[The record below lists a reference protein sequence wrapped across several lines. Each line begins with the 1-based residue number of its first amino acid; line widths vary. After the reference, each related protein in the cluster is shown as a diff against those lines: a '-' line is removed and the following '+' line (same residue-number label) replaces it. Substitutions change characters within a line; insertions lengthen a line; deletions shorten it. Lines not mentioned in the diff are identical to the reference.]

1 VCGGVKVGGGS
12 VLLDMSLMNRTRE
25 VDVENLLATF
35 EAGVRGSDAETILNK
50 RGLMLGH
57 YPQSIELSTV
67 GGWVATRSAGQF
79 SSGYGNIE
87 NVLFG
92 LEVVLPDGKILETR
106 KTPRASAG
114 PDLRQLFV
122 GSEGTLGVIT
132 AVTFSL
138 FWKPERQDFSV
149 YFAPTME
156 AGFELQRL
164 IIQSGWAP
172 PVMRQ
177 YDTTE
182 VWRLFPD
189 QARGDGALVLL
200 VHEGPAARVEAE
212 KAACAAFAAEVKCE
226 AGPTAIATK
235 WMAER
240 NHVPTFES
248 FLKNGVILDTI
259 EIAATWSRIGP
270 IYRNVIASL
279 GAVENI
285 LTASAHSSHSYRS
298 GTNLYFTFAAR
309 PDNENDMAA
318 VYWDCWGRV
327 LEATIAGGGGISHH
341 HGIGRLRRAW
351 LPKELGQSGMELLK
365 NIKRALDPTNFM
377 NPGVLITDE

>member
-1 VCGGVKVGGGS
+1 
-12 VLLDMSLMNRTRE
+12 
-25 VDVENLLATF
+25 
-35 EAGVRGSDAETILNK
+35 
-50 RGLMLGH
+50 
-57 YPQSIELSTV
+57 
-67 GGWVATRSAGQF
+67 
-79 SSGYGNIE
+79 
-87 NVLFG
+87 
-92 LEVVLPDGKILETR
+92 
-106 KTPRASAG
+106 
-114 PDLRQLFV
+114 
-122 GSEGTLGVIT
+122 
-132 AVTFSL
+132 
-138 FWKPERQDFSV
+138 
-149 YFAPTME
+149 
-156 AGFELQRL
+156 
-164 IIQSGWAP
+164 
-172 PVMRQ
+172 MRQ

-226 AGPTAIATK
+226 PGPTAIAKK
-235 WMAER
+235 WMDER

-279 GAVENI
+279 GAIENI

-309 PDNENDMAA
+309 PDDEKDMAA
-318 VYWDCWGRV
+318 VYWDCWRRV

-341 HGIGRLRRAW
+341 HGTGRLRRAW
-351 LPKELGQSGMELLK
+351 LPKELGQREWNCS
-365 NIKRALDPTNFM
+365 NIKRALDLTNFM